1 MPKTGS
7 CLCGGI
13 KYTITGPMRDV
24 HACHCRQ
31 CRKTSGNFVAAT
43 RVAKADLTFECQD
56 TLTWYRSS
64 DVAER
69 GFCNTCGGNLFWRR
83 LESETISIMA
93 GTLDPPTGLK
103 ITQHIFVADKSD
115 FYELF
120 DDVEKLDTW

>member
-83 LESETISIMA
+83 LEGETISIMA
-93 GTLDPPTGLK
+93 GTIDPPTGLK
-103 ITQHIFVADKSD
+103 TELHIFVADKSD

-120 DDVEKLDTW
+120 DDVEKLEQW